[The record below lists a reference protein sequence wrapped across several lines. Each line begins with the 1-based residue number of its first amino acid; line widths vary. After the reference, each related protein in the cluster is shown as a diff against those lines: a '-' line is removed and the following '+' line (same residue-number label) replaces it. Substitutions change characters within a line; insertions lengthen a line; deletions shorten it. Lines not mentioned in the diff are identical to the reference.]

1 MATTTK
7 KSAKKKSA
15 PARAAKKTTKK
26 TGGKTGKRPQKLFTE
41 EELDLVDSTLRPDVG
56 ATLTDKVISVLEDA
70 VGTPPVVP

>member
-15 PARAAKKTTKK
+15 PGRAAKKTTKK
-26 TGGKTGKRPQKLFTE
+26 NGKRPQKVFDAQA
-41 EELDLVDSTLRPDVG
+41 LDLIDSTLRPAVG
-56 ATLTDKVISVLEDA
+56 ATLTDKVISVLKDA

>member
-15 PARAAKKTTKK
+15 PGRAAKKTTKN
-26 TGGKTGKRPQKLFTE
+26 TGKRPRKLFTE
-41 EELDLVDSTLRPDVG
+41 EELEFNVELRPSNFFDVG